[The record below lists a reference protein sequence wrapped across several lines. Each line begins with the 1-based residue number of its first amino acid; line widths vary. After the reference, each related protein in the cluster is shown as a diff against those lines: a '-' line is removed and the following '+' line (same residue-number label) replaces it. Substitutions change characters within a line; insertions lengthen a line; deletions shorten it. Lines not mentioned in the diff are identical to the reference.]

1 MSKPLKDY
9 TGRCGGS
16 CSHFSFY
23 VVDGVLRYRGN
34 CDCANTGYYMH
45 NNRRESR
52 YMAQHS
58 SYRQASQKACKKYLS
73 MNVAEDAK
81 GRTKHE
87 KDRNKN

>member
-9 TGRCGGS
+9 TGRCGS

-23 VVDGVLRYRGN
+23 VIDGVLRYRGN

-45 NNRRESR
+45 NNRRGSR

-73 MNVAEDAK
+73 MNVAEDARK
-81 GRTKHE
+81 GSKHE